1 MHKVVWYYLKVNRDI
16 VKNVQLLKIQ
26 YNKRAKSG
34 NKMEAKYLYT
44 INSK

>member
-1 MHKVVWYYLKVNRDI
+1 MVWYYLKVNCDI
-16 VKNVQLLKIQ
+16 IKNVQLLKIQ
-26 YNKRAKSG
+26 QNKQAKSG